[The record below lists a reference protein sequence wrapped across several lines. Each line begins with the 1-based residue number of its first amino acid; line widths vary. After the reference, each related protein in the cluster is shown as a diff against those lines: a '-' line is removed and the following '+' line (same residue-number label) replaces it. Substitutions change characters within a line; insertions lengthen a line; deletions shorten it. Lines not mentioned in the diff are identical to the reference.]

1 MKKICS
7 FALAAAALAAVSCA
21 QPEFDFEE
29 PKAGETVTFKAV
41 IGAEEDGDTKAVL
54 GTNETNGKP
63 KSMWTPGDKITVH
76 NGVKGFEFVT
86 DAQEASAF
94 ADFKYSGGDFSAE
107 DGAVIAVYP
116 SGKWSADV
124 AAKTATVVIPA
135 EQTAVAGSYDPKA
148 AVSVAYSADDN
159 LRFKN
164 TTALLK
170 FKVANE
176 GIKKVVFEGLG
187 GEVLCDTVNVA
198 FTEDGSTI
206 ASVVSHENAKGS
218 RVTLV
223 AETAFDPAQ
232 EYYMAVLP
240 QAFEKGFAFYFQIS
254 GSDMLYTAKEY
265 AKSYTLGRNVIL
277 NVGTLSSKA
286 VGTTVA
292 LTGVKFTAVANSGKI
307 SGTKVL
313 YDPTIKKTTGS
324 SIFNRKTYYGFT
336 TYTTDASKTTQ
347 TMTVNEAEGTITGC
361 IPYLNNRLLVPEI
374 AMTSGAVLKYDNG
387 GGFTEWDGRAEID
400 FSAGKI
406 IRVSKDGVSRDYVV
420 EITNTGLPVVVITQ
434 PNTTATVYD
443 KDGNNIA
450 NQTWS
455 QVGVNVV
462 AKEVDFDK
470 LEETPGTIT
479 VYDKDGKVTL
489 ETATAMT
496 RLRGNT
502 SQGYPKKPFAVKL
515 ADDAKILGMEAHKRW
530 VLLANWKDKSLIRN
544 HIAFGIAQKFTETFS
559 DSTPWQVH
567 GEFVEVVYNGVHIG
581 NYYLCEQIKD
591 GQNRLN
597 ITKYKAKNFTGDWT
611 KFSYLLES
619 DDYYDEVAKFTT
631 NHSIP
636 FMFKDDV
643 DANNVILNAAKSLIL
658 DIEDKIYK
666 GYKGTSATGFADAY
680 EKFDL
685 PSMID
690 QLLIYEMTMNAEF
703 RHPKSLYT
711 YIDHTGNAET
721 NPKYGKLCAGPV
733 WDFDFETFP
742 TLGQSWVEVSDRDYN
757 KSILAT
763 ASLIKKGR
771 NIDPNGYSSPA
782 NGTDSPFMWYPLLI
796 KDPTFTS
803 MAVERW
809 NEISGVLAAYADEID
824 RISTYLAASWEYNN
838 AMWPACYSEMCDR
851 QYQTSSGFCGDE
863 YEESFGAVIT
873 AFKTAYMA
881 RLNGINGF
889 ISKKEWWPVSAWE
902 SKIPVK

>member
-1 MKKICS
+1 MKKIYS
-7 FALAAAALAAVSCA
+7 FALAAVALAAASCA
-21 QPEFDFEE
+21 QPELEFEE

-41 IGAEEDGDTKAVL
+41 IGADEDEGTKAVL

-86 DAQEASAF
+86 DAQETTAF
-94 ADFKYSGGDFSAE
+94 ADFSYSGGDFTAE
-107 DGAVIAVYP
+107 SGAVIAVYP

-148 AVSVAYSADDN
+148 AVSVAYSTDDN

-187 GEVLCDTVNVA
+187 GEILCDTVNVA

-206 ASVVSHENAKGS
+206 ASVVSHENAKGN

-223 AETAFDPAQ
+223 AETAFDPAK

-265 AKSYTLGRNVIL
+265 AKSYTVGRNVIL
-277 NVGTLSSKA
+277 NVGTLSSKDVSTA
-286 VGTTVA
+286 VA
-292 LTGVKFTAVANSGKI
+292 LTGVKFTAAANPGKI
-307 SGTKVL
+307 LSRKL
-313 YDPTIKKTTGS
+313 WYDTSILVGTTGS
-324 SIFNRKTYYGFT
+324 IFNKKKYYGST
-336 TYTTDASKTTQ
+336 TYTDAESSTTQ
-347 TMTVNEAEGTITGC
+347 VMVVDEANGTITGR
-361 IPYLNNRLLVPEI
+361 IPYLNDRKLVPVFT
-374 AMTSGAVLKYDNG
+374 MTSGAIIKYDNG
-387 GGFTEWDGRAEID
+387 GGFTEWDGQSEID

-406 IRVSKDGVSRDYVV
+406 IRVSKNGVNRDYVV
-420 EITNTGLPVVVITQ
+420 QITNTGIPVVVINQ
-434 PNTTATVYD
+434 PGGDTD
-443 KDGNNIA
+443 
-450 NQTWS
+450 WS
-455 QVGVNVV
+455 QTGLKLW
-462 AKEVDFDK
+462 AKETEFDDI
-470 LEETPGTIT
+470 ENNNPGTIT
-479 VYDKDGKVTL
+479 VYNADGTINL
-489 ETATAMT
+489 ATATSMT

-515 ADDAKILGMEAHKRW
+515 GKKAGMLGMPKHKRW

-544 HIAFGIAQKFTETFS
+544 HIAFGIARLFTENLEGS
-559 DSTPWQVH
+559 IPWNVRGQ
-567 GEFVEVVYNGVHIG
+567 FVELVYNGVHVG
-581 NYYLCEQIKD
+581 NYYLCEQIKID
-591 GQNRLN
+591 ENRLN
-597 ITKYKAKNFTGDWT
+597 ISEPYETKNAFSGDWT
-611 KFSYLLES
+611 DYGYLLES
-619 DDYYDEVAKFTT
+619 DDYYDEPAKFTT

-643 DANNVILNAAKSLIL
+643 DANNVILNAAKAMIL

-666 GYKGTSATGFADAY
+666 GYKGTSSTGFADAY

-711 YIDHTGNAET
+711 YIDHTGAAET
-721 NPKYGKLCAGPV
+721 NSKYGKLCAGPV

-757 KSILAT
+757 KSIMAT
-763 ASLIKKGR
+763 SSLLKTR
-771 NIDPNGYSSPA
+771 NINSSGYSSPT

-796 KDPTFTS
+796 KDATFKD
-803 MAVERW
+803 MAAERW
-809 NEISGVLAAYADEID
+809 AAISDALLAYASEID
-824 RISTYLAASWEYNN
+824 RMRTYLAASWECNHS
-838 AMWPACYSEMCDR
+838 MWPLHHGTYSDR
-851 QYQTSSGFCGDE
+851 DYQTSSGFCGDE
-863 YEESFGAVIT
+863 ELTSFDAVMT
-873 AFKTAYMA
+873 AFRNAYVA
-881 RLNGINGF
+881 RYNGMNTF
-889 ISKKEWWPVSAWE
+889 VPYKEWPESAW
-902 SKIPVK
+902 KNYIK

>member
-29 PKAGETVTFKAV
+29 LTKGETVTFKAF
-41 IGAEEDGDTKAVL
+41 IGADEDEDTKAVL
-54 GTNETNGKP
+54 GTSETTGKP

-76 NGVKGFEFVT
+76 NGVKGFEFVSE
-86 DAQEASAF
+86 AQEASAF
-94 ADFKYSGGDFSAE
+94 ADFSYSGGDFSAE
-107 DGAVIAVYP
+107 SGAVIAVYP
-116 SGKWSADV
+116 SGKWLADV

-148 AVSVAYSADDN
+148 AVSVAYSTDDD

-164 TTALLK
+164 ATALLK

-206 ASVVSHENAKGS
+206 ASVVSHKNAKGS

-240 QAFEKGFAFYFQIS
+240 QAFEKGFAFYFQTP

-265 AKSYTLGRNVIL
+265 AKSYTIGRNVIL
-277 NVGTLSSKA
+277 NVGTLSSNA

-292 LTGVKFTAVANSGKI
+292 LTGVKFTAAGNPGKI
-307 SGTKVL
+307 SGTKVW
-313 YDPTIKKTTGS
+313 YDTSIKKTTG

-336 TYTTDASKTTQ
+336 TYTTAASETTQ

-387 GGFTEWDGRAEID
+387 GGFTEWDGSAEID

-406 IRVSKDGVSRDYVV
+406 IRVSKNGVNRDYVV
-420 EITNTGLPVVVITQ
+420 EITNTGLPVVVINQ
-434 PNTTATVYD
+434 PGGDTDWDQTGLKLWA
-443 KDGNNIA
+443 KD
-450 NQTWS
+450 T
-455 QVGVNVV
+455 
-462 AKEVDFDK
+462 EFDD
-470 LEETPGTIT
+470 LETYNPGTIT
-479 VYDKDGKVTL
+479 VYNADGTINM
-489 ETATAMT
+489 ETATSMT

-502 SQGYPKKPFAVKL
+502 SQDYPKKPFAVKL
-515 ADDAKILGMEAHKRW
+515 VDDAKILGMKEHNRW

-544 HIAFGIAQKFTETFS
+544 HIAFGIARLFTDNLDGS
-559 DSTPWQVH
+559 IPWNVH

-581 NYYLCEQIKD
+581 NYYLCEQIKV
-591 GQNRLN
+591 GSNRLN
-597 ITKYKAKNFTGDWT
+597 ITKYKAKNFAGDWT
-611 KFSYLLES
+611 AFSYLLES
-619 DDYYDEVAKFTT
+619 DDYYDEPAKFTT
-631 NHSIP
+631 NHCIP

-643 DANNVILNAAKSLIL
+643 DGNNVILDAAKSMIL

-666 GYKGTSATGFADAY
+666 GYKGTSPTGFADAY

-711 YIDHTGNAET
+711 YIDHTIPEDGTKED

-742 TLGQSWVEVSDRDYN
+742 TLGATWVEAYDRDYN

-763 ASLIKKGR
+763 PSLLKTR
-771 NIDPNGYSSPA
+771 NINSNGYSSPT
-782 NGTDSPFMWYPLLI
+782 NGSDSPFMWYPLLI

-803 MAVERW
+803 MAAERW
-809 NEISGVLAAYADEID
+809 NEISGVLAAYAAEID

-873 AFKTAYMA
+873 AFKNAYMA
-881 RLNGINGF
+881 RLNGMNDFVSGQ
-889 ISKKEWWPVSAWE
+889 KWPVSAWE

>member
-29 PKAGETVTFKAV
+29 PKAGEIVTFKAL
-41 IGAEEDGDTKAVL
+41 IGAEEDEDTKAVL

-63 KSMWTPGDKITVH
+63 KSMWTPGDKITIH

-292 LTGVKFTAVANSGKI
+292 LTGVKFTAAANSGKI
-307 SGTKVL
+307 SGTKVW
-313 YDPTIKKTTGS
+313 YDPTIKKTKGNIFTGIKRYS
-324 SIFNRKTYYGFT
+324 GFT

-387 GGFTEWDGRAEID
+387 GGFTEWDGSAEID

-420 EITNTGLPVVVITQ
+420 EITNTGLPVVVINQ
-434 PNTTATVYD
+434 PGGTVNWEQTGTYAVEKDPSDDTPNGTVTVYD
-443 KDGNNIA
+443 ADGN
-450 NQTWS
+450 
-455 QVGVNVV
+455 
-462 AKEVDFDK
+462 
-470 LEETPGTIT
+470 
-479 VYDKDGKVTL
+479 VTL
-489 ETATAMT
+489 AEAEALT

-502 SQGYPKKPFAVKL
+502 SQDYPKKPFAIKL
-515 ADDAKILGMEAHKRW
+515 DKKAGLLGMPKHKRW

-544 HIAFGIAQKFTETFS
+544 HIAFGIAQKFAETFS

-567 GEFVEVVYNGVHIG
+567 GQFVEVVYNGVHVG
-581 NYYLCEQIKD
+581 NYYLCEQIKVD
-591 GQNRLN
+591 ENRLN
-597 ITKYKAKNFTGDWT
+597 VSDPYEVDPEKPFTGDWT
-611 KFSYLLES
+611 DYSYLLES

-643 DANNVILNAAKSLIL
+643 DAGNVILDAAKKMIL

-711 YIDHTGNAET
+711 YIDHTEGS
-721 NPKYGKLCAGPV
+721 PKYGKLCAGPV

-742 TLGQSWVEVSDRDYN
+742 TLGASWVEVSDRDYN

-763 ASLIKKGR
+763 PSLLKTR
-771 NIDPNGYSSPA
+771 NINSNGYSSPT
-782 NGTDSPFMWYPLLI
+782 NGSDSPFMWYPLLI
-796 KDPTFTS
+796 KDPTFRQ
-803 MAVERW
+803 MAAERW
-809 NEISGVLAAYADEID
+809 NEISGVLSKYAEEID
-824 RISTYLAASWEYNN
+824 RMRTYLAASWEYNN
-838 AMWPACYSEMCDR
+838 AMWPACYSEDNCDR
-851 QYQTSSGFCGDE
+851 HYQTTSGFCGDE
-863 YEESFGAVIT
+863 YLESFGAVIT
-873 AFKTAYMA
+873 AFKNAYLA
-881 RLNGINGF
+881 RLNGMNTFVSGQT
-889 ISKKEWWPVSAWE
+889 WPVSEWQ
-902 SKIPVK
+902 KYIK

>member
-41 IGAEEDGDTKAVL
+41 IGAEEDENTKAVL
-54 GTNETNGKP
+54 GTSETTGKP

-94 ADFKYSGGDFSAE
+94 ADFNYSGGDFSAE

-187 GEVLCDTVNVA
+187 GEILCDTVNVA

-265 AKSYTLGRNVIL
+265 AKSYTVGRNVIL
-277 NVGTLSSKA
+277 NVGTLSSNA

-292 LTGVKFTAVANSGKI
+292 LTGVKFTAAGNPGKI
-307 SGTKVL
+307 LSRKL
-313 YDPTIKKTTGS
+313 WYDTSILVGTTGS
-324 SIFNRKTYYGFT
+324 IFNKKKYYGST
-336 TYTTDASKTTQ
+336 TYTDAESSTTQ
-347 TMTVNEAEGTITGC
+347 VMVVDEANGTITGR
-361 IPYLNNRLLVPEI
+361 IPYLNDRKLVPVFT
-374 AMTSGAVLKYDNG
+374 MTSGAIIKYDNG
-387 GGFTEWDGRAEID
+387 GGFTEWDGQSEID

-406 IRVSKDGVSRDYVV
+406 IRVSKNGVNRDYVV
-420 EITNTGLPVVVITQ
+420 QITNTGIPVVVINQ
-434 PNTTATVYD
+434 PGGDTD
-443 KDGNNIA
+443 
-450 NQTWS
+450 WS
-455 QVGVNVV
+455 QTGLKLW
-462 AKEVDFDK
+462 AKETEFDDI
-470 LEETPGTIT
+470 ENNNPGTIT
-479 VYDKDGKVTL
+479 VYNADGTINL
-489 ETATAMT
+489 ATATSMT

-515 ADDAKILGMEAHKRW
+515 GKKAGMLGMPKHKRW

-544 HIAFGIAQKFTETFS
+544 HIAFGIARLFTENLEGS
-559 DSTPWQVH
+559 IPWNVRGQ
-567 GEFVEVVYNGVHIG
+567 FVELVYNGVHVG
-581 NYYLCEQIKD
+581 NYYLCEQIKID
-591 GQNRLN
+591 ENRLN
-597 ITKYKAKNFTGDWT
+597 ISEPYETKNAFSGDWT
-611 KFSYLLES
+611 DYGYLLES
-619 DDYYDEVAKFTT
+619 DDYYDEPAKFTT

-643 DANNVILNAAKSLIL
+643 DANNVILNAAKAMIL

-666 GYKGTSATGFADAY
+666 GYKGTSSTGFADAY

-711 YIDHTGNAET
+711 YIDHTGTAET
-721 NPKYGKLCAGPV
+721 NSKYGKLCAGPV

-757 KSILAT
+757 KSIMAT
-763 ASLIKKGR
+763 SSLLKTR
-771 NIDPNGYSSPA
+771 NINSSGYSSPT

-796 KDPTFTS
+796 KDATFKD
-803 MAVERW
+803 MAAERW
-809 NEISGVLAAYADEID
+809 AAISDALLAYASEID
-824 RISTYLAASWEYNN
+824 RMRTYLAASWECNHS
-838 AMWPACYSEMCDR
+838 MWPLHHGTYSDR
-851 QYQTSSGFCGDE
+851 DYQTSSGFCGDE
-863 YEESFGAVIT
+863 ELTSFDAVMT
-873 AFKTAYMA
+873 AFRNAYVA
-881 RLNGINGF
+881 RYNGMNTF
-889 ISKKEWWPVSAWE
+889 VPNKEWPESAW
-902 SKIPVK
+902 KNYIK